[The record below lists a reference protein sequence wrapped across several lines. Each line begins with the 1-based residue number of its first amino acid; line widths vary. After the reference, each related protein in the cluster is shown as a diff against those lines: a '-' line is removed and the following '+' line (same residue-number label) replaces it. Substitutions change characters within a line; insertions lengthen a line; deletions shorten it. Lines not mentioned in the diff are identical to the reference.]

1 MCVSVSG
8 PADRPRGAERC
19 NGQRE
24 CRRRARAWIRDAVPA
39 TPRAEREAGPDGVHG
54 RAAGKFRFL
63 ESSYTN
69 GPSEPRCWMPDSR
82 LRFSASADEKIYTV
96 CSRYLFGDPPQ

>member
-54 RAAGKFRFL
+54 RGRPVNFVSWNLPILTGRQSHAVGC
-63 ESSYTN
+63 
-69 GPSEPRCWMPDSR
+69 PI
-82 LRFSASADEKIYTV
+82 AD
-96 CSRYLFGDPPQ
+96 

>member
-54 RAAGKFRFL
+54 GGRRKLFPRTSEGFL
-63 ESSYTN
+63 LTGRQSHAV
-69 GPSEPRCWMPDSR
+69 GCPI
-82 LRFSASADEKIYTV
+82 AD
-96 CSRYLFGDPPQ
+96 

>member
-54 RAAGKFRFL
+54 RAA
-63 ESSYTN
+63 
-69 GPSEPRCWMPDSR
+69 
-82 LRFSASADEKIYTV
+82 
-96 CSRYLFGDPPQ
+96 

>member
-39 TPRAEREAGPDGVHG
+39 TPRAEREGSGWRAYTAGG
-54 RAAGKFRFL
+54 RRKFPRA
-63 ESSYTN
+63 SSY
-69 GPSEPRCWMPDSR
+69 
-82 LRFSASADEKIYTV
+82 
-96 CSRYLFGDPPQ
+96 

>member
-39 TPRAEREAGPDGVHG
+39 TPRAEREAGPGMERTGTRAGGVNFLGIFLLTG
-54 RAAGKFRFL
+54 RQSHAVG
-63 ESSYTN
+63 
-69 GPSEPRCWMPDSR
+69 C
-82 LRFSASADEKIYTV
+82 
-96 CSRYLFGDPPQ
+96 PPQ

>member
-39 TPRAEREAGPDGVHG
+39 TPRAEREGSGWRVSTPRAGGVNFLGIFLLTG
-54 RAAGKFRFL
+54 RQSHAVGC
-63 ESSYTN
+63 
-69 GPSEPRCWMPDSR
+69 PI
-82 LRFSASADEKIYTV
+82 AD
-96 CSRYLFGDPPQ
+96 

>member
-54 RAAGKFRFL
+54 RAAGKFRLTFPGIFL
-63 ESSYTN
+63 Y
-69 GPSEPRCWMPDSR
+69 
-82 LRFSASADEKIYTV
+82 
-96 CSRYLFGDPPQ
+96 

>member
-54 RAAGKFRFL
+54 RA
-63 ESSYTN
+63 N
-69 GPSEPRCWMPDSR
+69 
-82 LRFSASADEKIYTV
+82 LREEISASADEKIYTV

>member
-1 MCVSVSG
+1 MAYG
-8 PADRPRGAERC
+8 T
-19 NGQRE
+19 
-24 CRRRARAWIRDAVPA
+24 RA
-39 TPRAEREAGPDGVHG
+39 GGVN
-54 RAAGKFRFL
+54 FL
-63 ESSYTN
+63 GIFLLTSN